1 MTNKKCAD
9 QKRTSKDDFRD
20 EFHRLLGRLVHAHGQ
35 FDFNVGLQLNWMG
48 PYYGDDVA
56 EFLDP
61 RQSQFSKRLK
71 KLKQLVMN
79 AFEPAGKPALDEFA
93 AWFKQAGE
101 ATALRNDYVHGRW
114 GVPGKFNFKPPGR
127 LMDAEPLLTF
137 VPLHWDM
144 SPDRPDDS
152 IVMTLEEFAEQV
164 GIVEHAFS
172 EYWRLSEKYKGF
184 EKLGQ
189 QS

>member
-1 MTNKKCAD
+1 MTKDKTAEC
-9 QKRTSKDDFRD
+9 KSTSVDDFRN

-56 EFLDP
+56 ELLDP
-61 RQSQFSKRLK
+61 RKSQFSKRLK

-79 AFEPAGKPALDEFA
+79 AFEPAGKAALDEFA
-93 AWFKQAGE
+93 VWFKQAGE

-127 LMDAEPLLTF
+127 MIDAEPLLTF
-137 VPLHWDM
+137 VQLHWDM

-152 IVMTLEEFAEQV
+152 IVMTLAEFAEQV
-164 GIVEHAFS
+164 GIVERAFS
-172 EYWRLSEKYKGF
+172 EYWRLNDKYERF
-184 EKLGQ
+184 AKLGQ
-189 QS
+189 KS

>member
-1 MTNKKCAD
+1 MKHAKNTD
-9 QKRTSKDDFRD
+9 SGSTSVDDFRD

-56 EFLDP
+56 ELLDP
-61 RQSQFSKRLK
+61 HKAQFSKRLK

-79 AFEPAGKPALDEFA
+79 AFEP
-93 AWFKQAGE
+93 AGE

-127 LMDAEPLLTF
+127 MIDAEPLLTF
-137 VPLHWDM
+137 VQLHWDM
-144 SPDRPDDS
+144 SPDRTDDS
-152 IVMTLEEFAEQV
+152 IVMTLAEFAEQV
-164 GIVEHAFS
+164 AIVERAFS
-172 EYWRLSEKYKGF
+172 EYWRLNDKYERF
-184 EKLGQ
+184 AKLGQ
-189 QS
+189 KS